1 MNCACLFAM
10 YCVNL
15 FWHQQVCNRHIQVLF
30 LLNISVTA
38 QEEEVY
44 QDCFLLKILVI
55 LALRGHLTTREGSVL
70 PGRAE
75 RASFFPFFGD
85 RRAECA
91 ETTLKTLE
99 PSCTSVSHSLSLL

>member
-1 MNCACLFAM
+1 LELHD
-10 YCVNL
+10 NL
-15 FWHQQVCNRHIQVLF
+15 KDKDGTTNYLKGLMLVLCYLIVAASF
-30 LLNISVTA
+30 FVHVDPQSITA

-75 RASFFPFFGD
+75 RASFFFLFW
-85 RRAECA
+85 EI
-91 ETTLKTLE
+91 EEQNVLKL
-99 PSCTSVSHSLSLL
+99 H

>member
-1 MNCACLFAM
+1 M

-75 RASFFPFFGD
+75 RASFFFFFSFGD
-85 RRAECA
+85 RRAERA